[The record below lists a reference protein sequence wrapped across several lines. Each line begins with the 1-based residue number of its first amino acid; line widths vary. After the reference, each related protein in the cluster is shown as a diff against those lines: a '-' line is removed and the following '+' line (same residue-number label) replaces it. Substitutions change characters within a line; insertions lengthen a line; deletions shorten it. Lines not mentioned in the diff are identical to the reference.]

1 MNIYKKYHSLNYNER
16 KKPIKYIVL
25 HYTELKTDK
34 EAINILCDKK
44 SNVSAHYLVSKNG
57 YNIYNLVDD
66 SKRAW
71 HAGLSYWQGQTDLN
85 SLSIGI
91 EISYY
96 ADVKNNIFP
105 EFNKKQI
112 ATVVKLCKFLIKEYN
127 IKPINILA
135 HSDIAPER
143 KIDPGVSFPW
153 NELYK
158 NGVGV
163 FPDDKNTT
171 LKVNKNDKIEDY
183 LIQIGYKDNSK
194 KSLKAFQ
201 LRYFVSDLQNNIV
214 STESIAFA
222 KYLAS
227 ITKQEIL

>member
-1 MNIYKKYHSLNYNER
+1 MNITKKYRSLNYNER
-16 KKPIKYIVL
+16 KTAIEYIVL

-34 EAINILCDKK
+34 EAIDILCSNK
-44 SNVSAHYLVSKNG
+44 SNVSAHYLVSENG
-57 YNIYNLVDD
+57 NTVYNLVDN

-105 EFNKKQI
+105 QFNKKQI
-112 ATVVKLCKFLIKEYN
+112 ETVIKLCKFLINKYD
-127 IKPINILA
+127 ISPINILA

-143 KIDPGVSFPW
+143 KIDPGLSFPW
-153 NELYK
+153 QALYK

-163 FPDDKNTT
+163 FPDDKNTV
-171 LKVNKNDKIEDY
+171 LKVSKNDKIEDY
-183 LIQIGYKDNSK
+183 LPKIGYENNKE

-201 LRYFVSDLQNNIV
+201 LRYFVPDLQNNVV
-214 STESIAFA
+214 SAKSIAFA
-222 KYLAS
+222 KYLAN
-227 ITKQEIL
+227 ITQTRN